1 MSVASVRVETGDGEQ
16 MNTLEIELLSGWD
29 EQMTTEALV
38 GFVRDMRRTPNYD
51 EMVTRLR
58 ALTLTRV

>member
-1 MSVASVRVETGDGEQ
+1 

-58 ALTLTRV
+58 ALTLARV

>member
-1 MSVASVRVETGDGEQ
+1 

-29 EQMTTEALV
+29 ERMTTEALV
-38 GFVRDMRRTPNYD
+38 AFVRDMRRMPNYD
-51 EMVTRLR
+51 ELVTRLR